1 MSLLSS
7 QSRFFK
13 LLSDLLCATCVRK
26 IHVSPDYDNLMLSIP
41 YITWS
46 TAAAIIA
53 LICYCGVPLVCQ
65 VYSISACVLS
75 RIHLPSPPG
84 YVDPMMPCNLC
95 FSPYP
100 LFVCIVLIHVTY
112 PSCPLSRSQLRFL
125 RSTIFPTLNALMF
138 VLMTNCISRNR
149 DA

>member
-1 MSLLSS
+1 
-7 QSRFFK
+7 
-13 LLSDLLCATCVRK
+13 
-26 IHVSPDYDNLMLSIP
+26 MLSIP

-84 YVDPMMPCNLC
+84 YVDPMMPSAVNSV
-95 FSPYP
+95 FSVRLY
-100 LFVCIVLIHVTY
+100 FRH
-112 PSCPLSRSQLRFL
+112 S
-125 RSTIFPTLNALMF
+125 NALMF